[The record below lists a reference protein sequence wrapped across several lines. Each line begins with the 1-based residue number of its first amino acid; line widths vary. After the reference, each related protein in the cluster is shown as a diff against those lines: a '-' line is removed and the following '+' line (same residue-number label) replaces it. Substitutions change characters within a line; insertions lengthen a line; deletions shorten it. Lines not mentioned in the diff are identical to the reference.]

1 MSLIIYT
8 KTGCPWC
15 AEALQFLDENNV
27 TYEERE
33 VRANATY
40 FEELKTKSGQEK
52 TPTLD
57 LDGTILVDTDA
68 TAIEIF
74 LKENGVLS

>member
-15 AEALQFLDENNV
+15 AEALQFLDEKNV

-33 VRANATY
+33 VRANAAY
-40 FEELKTKSGQEK
+40 FEELKAKSRQEK

-57 LDGTILVDTDA
+57 LDGTILADTDA
-68 TAIEIF
+68 AAIEIF